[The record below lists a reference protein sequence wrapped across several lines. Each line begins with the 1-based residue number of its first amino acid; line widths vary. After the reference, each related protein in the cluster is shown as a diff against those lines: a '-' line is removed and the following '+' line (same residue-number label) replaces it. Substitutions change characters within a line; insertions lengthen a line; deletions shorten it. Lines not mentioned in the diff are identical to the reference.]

1 MSQFTIVPSVKF
13 EILLPA
19 TYIDPTDPTET
30 PRFVQRT
37 EQETY
42 HQAEIL
48 AYHYAVNRY
57 VPAPSPNF

>member
-1 MSQFTIVPSVKF
+1 VSQFTIVPSVKF

-37 EQETY
+37 EQET
-42 HQAEIL
+42 
-48 AYHYAVNRY
+48 
-57 VPAPSPNF
+57 